1 MVPESLFRSESMMAA
16 ANSGNSGRV
25 VIACRNSEEI
35 PAELDWHYDE
45 GKYQVTA
52 AGPWGRSTGHAADA
66 FSALVEVRRAL
77 ELEGWRLAVA
87 GARRDTYPSGM
98 ARSSGGLQA
107 YEMRPGRPAS
117 STVDIFDDAPTELI
131 GTVDEQEENFRLWWE
146 SYR

>member
-1 MVPESLFRSESMMAA
+1 MSSA

-25 VIACRNSEEI
+25 VIAFRNGEEI
-35 PAELDWHYDE
+35 SAELDWHYDD
-45 GKYQVTA
+45 GKYQVA
-52 AGPWGRSTGHAADA
+52 AVGSWGRITGHATDA
-66 FSALVEVRRAL
+66 FSALVEVRRIL
-77 ELEGWRLAVA
+77 ELQGWRLAVA

-98 ARSSGGLQA
+98 ARSSGGLRA

-117 STVDIFDDAPTELI
+117 STVDIFGDAPTELI

>member
-1 MVPESLFRSESMMAA
+1 MAA
-16 ANSGNSGRV
+16 ASSGNSGRV

-98 ARSSGGLQA
+98 ARSSGGLRA

>member
-1 MVPESLFRSESMMAA
+1 MSSA

-25 VIACRNSEEI
+25 VIAFRNGEEI
-35 PAELDWHYDE
+35 SAELDWHYDD
-45 GKYQVTA
+45 GKYQVA
-52 AGPWGRSTGHAADA
+52 AVGSWGRITGHATDA
-66 FSALVEVRRAL
+66 FSALVEVRRIL
-77 ELEGWRLAVA
+77 ELQGWRLAVA

-98 ARSSGGLQA
+98 ARSSGGFRA

-131 GTVDEQEENFRLWWE
+131 GTVDEQEENFRLWWG

>member
-1 MVPESLFRSESMMAA
+1 M
-16 ANSGNSGRV
+16 
-25 VIACRNSEEI
+25 
-35 PAELDWHYDE
+35 
-45 GKYQVTA
+45 
-52 AGPWGRSTGHAADA
+52 
-66 FSALVEVRRAL
+66 
-77 ELEGWRLAVA
+77 A

>member
-1 MVPESLFRSESMMAA
+1 MMAA
-16 ANSGNSGRV
+16 VNSGNSGRV

>member
-1 MVPESLFRSESMMAA
+1 MMAA

-25 VIACRNSEEI
+25 VIAFRNGEEI
-35 PAELDWHYDE
+35 SAELDWHYDD

-52 AGPWGRSTGHAADA
+52 AGPWGRITGHAADA

-98 ARSSGGLQA
+98 ARSSGGLRA
-107 YEMRPGRPAS
+107 YEMWSGRPAS

-131 GTVDEQEENFRLWWE
+131 GTVDEQEESFRLWWE

>member
-1 MVPESLFRSESMMAA
+1 MTTVHSGIFR
-16 ANSGNSGRV
+16 RV
-25 VIACRNSEEI
+25 VTAFRIGEEI
-35 PAELDWHYDE
+35 SVDLTWCYDD
-45 GKYQVTA
+45 GKYQVA
-52 AGPWGRSTGHAADA
+52 AVGPWGRITGHAADA

-77 ELEGWRLAVA
+77 EIEGWRLAVA

-98 ARSSGGLQA
+98 ARSSGGFRA

-131 GTVDEQEENFRLWWE
+131 GTVDEQEENFRLWWG

>member
-1 MVPESLFRSESMMAA
+1 MMSA

-25 VIACRNSEEI
+25 VIAFRNGEEI
-35 PAELDWHYDE
+35 SAELDWHYDD
-45 GKYQVTA
+45 GKYQVA
-52 AGPWGRSTGHAADA
+52 AVGPWGRITGHAADA

-77 ELEGWRLAVA
+77 EIEGWRLAVA

-98 ARSSGGLQA
+98 ARSSGGFRA

-131 GTVDEQEENFRLWWE
+131 GTVDEQEENFRLWWG

>member
-1 MVPESLFRSESMMAA
+1 MSSA

-25 VIACRNSEEI
+25 VIAFRNGEEI
-35 PAELDWHYDE
+35 SAELDWHYDD
-45 GKYQVTA
+45 GKYQVA
-52 AGPWGRSTGHAADA
+52 AVGPWGRIIGHAADA

-77 ELEGWRLAVA
+77 ELQGWRLAVA

-98 ARSSGGLQA
+98 ARSSGGLRA
-107 YEMRPGRPAS
+107 YEMRPGSPAS
-117 STVDIFDDAPTELI
+117 STVDIFGDAPTELI